1 MKGVPK
7 CPLSVGW
14 GSSTSDVGLT
24 KGRCC
29 SLGRDGV
36 CPRGP
41 GEKILSP
48 TWALKVLLTL
58 KALMRL
64 ILCSPSAGPLIPL
77 PRDQVCGRP
86 GWGAGCSLGRQHHR
100 PVARPSPASRR
111 VDGLERC
118 PPRKGNLSA
127 PPLGRMVTASCFPVW
142 AGREEPCSR
151 LWAVKFDAAG
161 RGLGTQG
168 VVWHSLRGRE
178 HASSWI

>member
-1 MKGVPK
+1 M
-7 CPLSVGW
+7 GW
-14 GSSTSDVGLT
+14 GSGASDVELT
-24 KGRCC
+24 KGWCC

-36 CPRGP
+36 CPCDP
-41 GEKILSP
+41 GEKIPGP
-48 TWALKVLLTL
+48 TWARKESLASR
-58 KALMRL
+58 ALMRL

-77 PRDQVCGRP
+77 PRDQVCGGP
-86 GWGAGCSLGRQHHR
+86 GWGAGLAWRHHG
-100 PVARPSPASRR
+100 PAARASPASRR

-142 AGREEPCSR
+142 AGREEPCSQ
-151 LWAVKFDAAG
+151 LWAVKSDAAG

-168 VVWHSLRGRE
+168 VVWHSPLGRE

>member
-7 CPLSVGW
+7 CPLFVGW
-14 GSSTSDVGLT
+14 GSGTSDVGLM

-36 CPRGP
+36 CPCGP
-41 GEKILSP
+41 GEKIPSP
-48 TWALKVLLTL
+48 TWALKELLAR

-64 ILCSPSAGPLIPL
+64 VLCSPSAGPLIPL
-77 PRDQVCGRP
+77 PQDQVCRGP
-86 GWGAGCSLGRQHHR
+86 GWGAGRSLVRQRHG
-100 PVARPSPASRR
+100 PAARASASRR

-142 AGREEPCSR
+142 AGREEPCSQ